1 MTTQRENASSSQDA
15 RKLQSDRGKVGSR
28 VPSVRVLVV
37 EDHERFRRF
46 VCSMLETRP
55 ELQVIGSV
63 SDGLEAVHK
72 AEELQP
78 DLIVLDI
85 GLPSL
90 NGIEAARQIRKLSPN
105 SKILFLSQE
114 SSFDMVEEALRLGA
128 LGYVV
133 KAHAG
138 TELLAAVEAVS
149 QGRQFVSRGLSGP
162 HFSRTADVQAPTRKT
177 EITRR
182 HEVGFHNDDAAFLL
196 DFTCFIEAALNAGNA
211 VIVIATK
218 AHLNDLAQ
226 RLQERDHDIST
237 ASQQGRYIPLDVA
250 DVLASYMVNN
260 LPDPLRLQKVADA
273 LLTQAAK
280 ATKGN
285 PPRVAVCGECS
296 PILWAEGKAD
306 GAIRV
311 EHLWDEIAKTY
322 DVDILCGYVLTK
334 FQREQERHIYEAICA
349 EHSTVRSQ

>member
-1 MTTQRENASSSQDA
+1 M
-15 RKLQSDRGKVGSR
+15 
-28 VPSVRVLVV
+28 
-37 EDHERFRRF
+37 
-46 VCSMLETRP
+46 
-55 ELQVIGSV
+55 
-63 SDGLEAVHK
+63 
-72 AEELQP
+72 
-78 DLIVLDI
+78 
-85 GLPSL
+85 
-90 NGIEAARQIRKLSPN
+90 
-105 SKILFLSQE
+105 
-114 SSFDMVEEALRLGA
+114 GA

-162 HFSRTADVQAPTRKT
+162 HFTHTADAQPPIRKT
-177 EITRR
+177 GITRS
-182 HEVGFHNDDAAFLL
+182 HQVGFHNDDAAFLL

-218 AHLNDLAQ
+218 SHLNGLAQ
-226 RLQERDHDIST
+226 RLQERGRDL
-237 ASQQGRYIPLDVA
+237 AAALEQGGYIPLDVA
-250 DVLASYMVNN
+250 DVLASFMINEM
-260 LPDPLRLQKVADA
+260 PDPLRLQKVAGA
-273 LLTQAAK
+273 LLTEAAK

-322 DVDILCGYVLTK
+322 DVDILCGYVLTN
-334 FQREQERHIYEAICA
+334 FQREHEKHIYEGICA
-349 EHSTVRSQ
+349 EHSAVHSR

>member
-1 MTTQRENASSSQDA
+1 M
-15 RKLQSDRGKVGSR
+15 
-28 VPSVRVLVV
+28 PSVRVLVV
-37 EDHERFRRF
+37 EDYEPFRRF

-55 ELQVIGSV
+55 ELQVIGEV
-63 SDGLEAVHK
+63 SDGLEAVYK
-72 AEELQP
+72 AEKLQP
-78 DLIVLDI
+78 GLILLDI

-90 NGIEAARQIRKLSPN
+90 NGIEVARRIRKLSPN

-114 SSFDMVEEALRLGA
+114 SSADLVEEGLRLGA
-128 LGYVV
+128 LGYVI

-149 QGRQFVSRGLSGP
+149 QGRQFVSRGVSGP
-162 HFSRTADVQAPTRKT
+162 HFSHTADVQAPIRKT
-177 EITRR
+177 GNTRR

-196 DFTCFIEAALNAGNA
+196 DFTCFIEAALNAGNT

-218 AHLNDLAQ
+218 SHLNGLAQ
-226 RLQERDHDIST
+226 RLQERGHDL
-237 ASQQGRYIPLDVA
+237 AAALEQGGYIPLNVA
-250 DVLASYMVNN
+250 DVLASFMINEM
-260 LPDPLRLQKVADA
+260 PDPLRLQKVAGD
-273 LLTQAAK
+273 LLTEAAK

-311 EHLWDEIAKTY
+311 EHLWDEIAKAY
-322 DVDILCGYVLTK
+322 DVDILCGYVLTN
-334 FQREQERHIYEAICA
+334 FQREHEKHIYEGICA
-349 EHSTVRSQ
+349 EHSAVHSRCKGLSGGL

>member
-1 MTTQRENASSSQDA
+1 M
-15 RKLQSDRGKVGSR
+15 
-28 VPSVRVLVV
+28 PSVRVLVV
-37 EDHERFRRF
+37 EDHEPFRRF

-55 ELQVIGSV
+55 ELQVIGRV
-63 SDGLEAVHK
+63 ADGFEAVHK
-72 AEELQP
+72 AEKLQP

-114 SSFDMVEEALRLGA
+114 SSADMVEEALRLGA

-149 QGRQFVSRGLSGP
+149 QGRQFVSGGVSGS
-162 HFSRTADVQAPTRKT
+162 HFTHTADVQAPIRKT
-177 EITRR
+177 GVTRR

-218 AHLNDLAQ
+218 SHLNGLAQ
-226 RLQERDHDIST
+226 SLQERGHDC
-237 ASQQGRYIPLDVA
+237 AVAHKQGRYIPLDVA
-250 DVLASYMVNN
+250 DVLASFMINEMA
-260 LPDPLRLQKVADA
+260 DPLRLQKVAGD
-273 LLTQAAK
+273 LLTEAAK

-296 PILWAEGKAD
+296 PILWARG
-306 GAIRV
+306 
-311 EHLWDEIAKTY
+311 
-322 DVDILCGYVLTK
+322 
-334 FQREQERHIYEAICA
+334 
-349 EHSTVRSQ
+349 

>member
-1 MTTQRENASSSQDA
+1 MPA
-15 RKLQSDRGKVGSR
+15 RSI
-28 VPSVRVLVV
+28 RVLVV
-37 EDHERFRRF
+37 EDYKLWRDYI
-46 VCSMLETRP
+46 CSLLQTKP
-55 ELQVIGSV
+55 EFCVV
-63 SDGLEAVHK
+63 SDLADGLEAVQK
-72 AEELQP
+72 AKELKP
-78 DLIVLDI
+78 DLILLDI

-114 SSFDMVEEALRLGA
+114 SSADIVAEVLRLGA

-162 HFSRTADVQAPTRKT
+162 HFAHTADVQAPIQKT
-177 EITRR
+177 GITRN
-182 HEVGFHNDDAAFLL
+182 HQVGFHNDGAAFLL

-218 AHLNDLAQ
+218 SHLNGLAQ
-226 RLQERDHDIST
+226 GLQERGHDC
-237 ASQQGRYIPLDVA
+237 AAALEQGRYIPLDVT
-250 DVLASYMVNN
+250 DVLTSFMINGM
-260 LPDPLRLQKVADA
+260 PDPLQLQRVAGD
-273 LLTQAAK
+273 LLTEAAK

-296 PILWAEGKAD
+296 PILWSEGNAD
-306 GAIRV
+306 GAIRL
-311 EHLWDEIAKTY
+311 EHLWDEIGKMY
-322 DVDILCGYVLTK
+322 DVDILCGYVLTN
-334 FQREQERHIYEAICA
+334 FQREHERHTYEGICA
-349 EHSTVRSQ
+349 EHSAVRSQ

>member
-1 MTTQRENASSSQDA
+1 
-15 RKLQSDRGKVGSR
+15 
-28 VPSVRVLVV
+28 
-37 EDHERFRRF
+37 
-46 VCSMLETRP
+46 MLETRP
-55 ELQVIGSV
+55 ELQVIDRV

-72 AEELQP
+72 AEKLQP

-90 NGIEAARQIRKLSPN
+90 NGIEAARQIRVLSPN
-105 SKILFLSQE
+105 SRILFLSQE
-114 SSFDMVEEALRLGA
+114 SSVDMVEAALRLGA

-138 TELLAAVEAVS
+138 TELLAAMEAVS
-149 QGRQFVSRGLSGP
+149 QGRQFVSRGLSGRP
-162 HFSRTADVQAPTRKT
+162 HFSHTADVQAPIRKT
-177 EITRR
+177 RITRR

-218 AHLNDLAQ
+218 PHLNGLAQ
-226 RLQERDHDIST
+226 RLQERGHDL
-237 ASQQGRYIPLDVA
+237 AAALEQGGYIPLDVA
-250 DVLASYMVNN
+250 DVLASFMINEM
-260 LPDPLRLQKVADA
+260 PDPLRLQKVAGH
-273 LLTQAAK
+273 LLTEAAK

-296 PILWAEGKAD
+296 PTLWAEGKAD

-322 DVDILCGYVLTK
+322 DVDILCGYVLTN
-334 FQREQERHIYEAICA
+334 FQREYERHIYEGICA
-349 EHSTVRSQ
+349 EHSTVRSR